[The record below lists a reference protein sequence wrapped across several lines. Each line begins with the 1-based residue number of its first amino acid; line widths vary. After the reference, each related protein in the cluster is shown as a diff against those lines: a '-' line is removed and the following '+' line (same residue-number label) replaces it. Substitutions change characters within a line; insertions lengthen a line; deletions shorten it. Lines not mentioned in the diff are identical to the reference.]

1 LISFLFSKQI
11 VFVKLIRNE
20 LYHLEKR
27 AFNVSILSIQNS
39 TVDPSCT
46 AHLL

>member
-20 LYHLEKR
+20 LYHLENR
-27 AFNVSILSIQNS
+27 AFNVSILSIQKS
-39 TVDPSCT
+39 IVDPSCT